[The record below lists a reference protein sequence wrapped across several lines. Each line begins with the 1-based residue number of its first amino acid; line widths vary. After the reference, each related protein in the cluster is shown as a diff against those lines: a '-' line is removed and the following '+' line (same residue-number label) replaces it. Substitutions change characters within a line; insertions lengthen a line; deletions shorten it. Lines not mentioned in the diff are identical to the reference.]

1 MAMIKMLKERFHH
14 FCRLNKNKKGTSESR
29 KQQWWTDALSWRKSR
44 LKPWKRRT
52 PFNKRFKSLLKII
65 FAVPPILLSFLCST
79 RFLSKIP
86 TLITHTYIRSE
97 NKIFIYILQAQLHI
111 KLYTKIYLSNL
122 NHDYTSPSKL
132 VQQRNI
138 VQQPIV
144 QQPIVA
150 NCIVCNNCT

>member
-1 MAMIKMLKERFHH
+1 MAIIMMLKERLHH
-14 FCRLNKNKKGTSESR
+14 FCRLNKNKKERKSEATNAQVYSTM
-29 KQQWWTDALSWRKSR
+29 TDALSWRKSR

-52 PFNKRFKSLLKII
+52 PFNKHFKSLLKTIS
-65 FAVPPILLSFLCST
+65 AVPPILLSFLCST

-122 NHDYTSPSKL
+122 NQSWLHFP
-132 VQQRNI
+132 N
-138 VQQPIV
+138 
-144 QQPIVA
+144 
-150 NCIVCNNCT
+150 